1 MISKHILSAP
11 KNDNYARLANYIAAG
26 HEYSMDIQN
35 EERIYDPQRNVSV
48 SQGVAGNR
56 LRQLSE
62 CRLASYSQREQ
73 KREIADFLPADARP
87 DRRAADSLRGNENL
101 SKSMMPEKCLMSW
114 CAGCWAGDDYDLAVQ
129 EVADTQ
135 ALNRCTGKEKT
146 YHLLVSFHPEDE
158 GKLTP
163 DVFKQ
168 IEERFADALDLS
180 EHQRHCGVHV
190 NTENIHMH
198 VAYNLIH
205 PEKLTRVEPWRDYF
219 KRDKL
224 CRELEKEYGL
234 TVDNGREAGKERS
247 LGSKAAAMEAHS
259 GQQSFEGFARQES
272 TAVLASLEQCQSW
285 EDVHQVFATHG
296 LELRRRGAGLVIK
309 DRYGR
314 QTAKASTA
322 HREFSLKKLE
332 CRFGQFQAA
341 KGQLPDSERRYG
353 VSPIQKAPDRGALWM
368 EFTQGH
374 EERKAELESIRQKWR
389 RKRQELT
396 AKPLAR
402 TTRAYLRKLSWQY
415 EREEVQATRSR
426 QAGNWLDF
434 LRDKAIRGDETAL
447 AILRSRQEVVAPER
461 ATDQQEV
468 GNSPPAKETKIL
480 ENAVLS
486 PQRKRCLSSVALM
499 EKIVPGVR
507 ASITTHGN
515 IVYRLPQGGKIID
528 SGRQISFSQEAR
540 ETALAY
546 MSMKWKI
553 KSRRHDKAGD
563 TVYTLTGGRQVIERE
578 EGYRFELVPQNR
590 GKAKN
595 IHAHSIER

>member
-1 MISKHILSAP
+1 
-11 KNDNYARLANYIAAG
+11 
-26 HEYSMDIQN
+26 
-35 EERIYDPQRNVSV
+35 
-48 SQGVAGNR
+48 
-56 LRQLSE
+56 
-62 CRLASYSQREQ
+62 
-73 KREIADFLPADARP
+73 
-87 DRRAADSLRGNENL
+87 
-101 SKSMMPEKCLMSW
+101 MMPEKCLMSW

-135 ALNRCTGKEKT
+135 ALNRRTGKEKT
-146 YHLLVSFHPEDE
+146 YHLIISFHPEDE

-168 IEERFADALDLS
+168 IEERFADALGLS

-205 PEKLTRVEPWRDYF
+205 PEKLTRVEPWRDYI

-234 TVDNGREAGKERS
+234 TVDNGREAGKERG

-272 TAVLASLEQCQSW
+272 IAVLASLEQCQSW
-285 EDVHQVFATHG
+285 EDVHQAFATHG

-332 CRFGQFQAA
+332 GRFGQFQAA
-341 KGQLPDSERRYG
+341 KGQFPDSERRYG

-374 EERKAELESIRQKWR
+374 EEQKAELESIRQKWR
-389 RKRQELT
+389 RKRQELA

-415 EREEVQATRSR
+415 EREEIQATRSR

-447 AILRSRQEVVAPER
+447 AILRSRQEVVSPER
-461 ATDQQEV
+461 AADQQEV
-468 GNSPPAKETKIL
+468 GNSPLAKETKIL

-486 PQRKRCLSSVALM
+486 PQRKRCLTSVALM
-499 EKIVPGVR
+499 EKIVPGVQ

-515 IVYRLPQGGKIID
+515 IIYRLPQGGKVCD
-528 SGRQISFSQEAR
+528 TGRQISFSQEAR

-546 MSMKWKI
+546 MSVKWKI
-553 KSRRHDKAGD
+553 KSWHQDKAGD
-563 TVYTLTGGRQVIERE
+563 TVYTLTGGRQVIERG
-578 EGYRFELVPQNR
+578 EGHRFELVPQNR
-590 GKAKN
+590 GKARN
-595 IHAHSIER
+595 VPASSIER

>member
-11 KNDNYARLANYIAAG
+11 RSDNYARLANYIAAG
-26 HEYSMDIQN
+26 QEHDRDMQDEKRTYS
-35 EERIYDPQRNVSV
+35 PQRHLAA
-48 SQGVAGNR
+48 SQSLAGNR

-73 KREIADFLPADARP
+73 KRGVADFLPADARP
-87 DRRAADSLRGNENL
+87 DRRPPDSLRRGTDV
-101 SKSMMPEKCLMSW
+101 SGKVISEKCLMRW
-114 CAGCWAGDDYDLAVQ
+114 CVGCWAGDDYDLAVQ
-129 EVADTQ
+129 EVLDTQ
-135 ALNRCTGKEKT
+135 ALNRRTGKEKT

-168 IEERFADALDLS
+168 IEERFADALGLS

-205 PEKLTRVEPWRDYF
+205 PEKLTRVEPWRDYI

-234 TVDNGREAGKERS
+234 IVDNGREAGKERG

-272 TAVLASLEQCQSW
+272 IAVLASLEQCQSW
-285 EDVHQVFATHG
+285 EDVHQAFATHG

-332 CRFGQFQAA
+332 GRFGQFQAA
-341 KGQLPDSERRYG
+341 KGQFPDSERRYG
-353 VSPIQKAPDRGALWM
+353 VSPIQKAPDRGELWM

-374 EERKAELESIRQKWR
+374 EEQKAELESIRQKWR
-389 RKRQELT
+389 RKRQELA

-415 EREEVQATRSR
+415 EREEIQATRSR

-468 GNSPPAKETKIL
+468 GNSPLARETKIL

-486 PQRKRCLSSVALM
+486 PQRKRCLTSVALM
-499 EKIVPGVR
+499 EKIVPGVQ
-507 ASITTHGN
+507 ASITAHGN
-515 IVYRLPQGGKIID
+515 IIYRLPQGGKVCD
-528 SGRQISFSQEAR
+528 TGRQISFSQEAR

-546 MSMKWKI
+546 MSAKWKI
-553 KSRRHDKAGD
+553 KSWHQDKAGD
-563 TVYTLTGGRQVIERE
+563 TVYTLTGGRQVIERG
-578 EGYRFELVPQNR
+578 EGHRFELVPQNR
-590 GKAKN
+590 EKTRNVPAP
-595 IHAHSIER
+595 SIER

>member
-11 KNDNYARLANYIAAG
+11 RSDNYARLANYIAAG
-26 HEYSMDIQN
+26 QEHDRDMQDEKRTYS
-35 EERIYDPQRNVSV
+35 PQRHLAANQSL
-48 SQGVAGNR
+48 AGNR

-73 KREIADFLPADARP
+73 KRGIADFLPADARP
-87 DRRAADSLRGNENL
+87 DRRPPDSLRRGTDV
-101 SKSMMPEKCLMSW
+101 SGKVISEKCLMRW
-114 CAGCWAGDDYDLAVQ
+114 CVGCWAGDDYDLAVQ
-129 EVADTQ
+129 EVLDTQ
-135 ALNRCTGKEKT
+135 ALNRRSGKEKT

-168 IEERFADALDLS
+168 IEERFADTLGLS

-198 VAYNLIH
+198 VVYNLIH
-205 PEKLTRVEPWRDYF
+205 PEKLTRMEPWRDYL

-234 TVDNGREAGKERS
+234 IVDNGREAGKERG

-272 TAVLASLEQCQSW
+272 IAVLASLEQCQSW
-285 EDVHQVFATHG
+285 EDVHQAFATHG

-332 CRFGQFQAA
+332 GRFGQFQAA
-341 KGQLPDSERRYG
+341 KGQFPDSERHYG
-353 VSPIQKAPDRGALWM
+353 ISPIQKAPDRGALWM

-374 EERKAELESIRQKWR
+374 EEQKAELESIHQKWR
-389 RKRQELT
+389 RKRQEL
-396 AKPLAR
+396 AVKPLAR

-415 EREEVQATRSR
+415 EREEIQVTRSR

-447 AILRSRQEVVAPER
+447 AILRSRQEVVSLER
-461 ATDQQEV
+461 AADQQEV
-468 GNSPPAKETKIL
+468 GNSPLAKETKIL

-486 PQRKRCLSSVALM
+486 PQKKRCLTSIALM
-499 EKIVPGVR
+499 EKIVPGVQ

-515 IVYRLPQGGKIID
+515 IIYRLPQGGKVCD
-528 SGRQISFSQEAR
+528 TGRQISFSQEAR

-546 MSMKWKI
+546 MSAKWKI
-553 KSRRHDKAGD
+553 KSRRQDKAGD

-578 EGYRFELVPQNR
+578 EGHRFELVPQNR
-590 GKAKN
+590 DKTKN
-595 IHAHSIER
+595 VLAHSIER

>member
-11 KNDNYARLANYIAAG
+11 RSDNYARLANYIAAG
-26 HEYSMDIQN
+26 QEHDRDMQDEKRTYS
-35 EERIYDPQRNVSV
+35 PQRHLATRQSL
-48 SQGVAGNR
+48 AGNR

-73 KREIADFLPADARP
+73 KRGIADFLPADARP
-87 DRRAADSLRGNENL
+87 DRRPSDSLRRGTDV
-101 SKSMMPEKCLMSW
+101 SGKVIPEKCLMSW
-114 CAGCWAGDDYDLAVQ
+114 CAECWAGDDYDLAVQ
-129 EVADTQ
+129 EVLDTQ
-135 ALNRCTGKEKT
+135 ALNRRTGKEKT

-168 IEERFADALDLS
+168 IEERFADALGLS

-205 PEKLTRVEPWRDYF
+205 PEKLTRVEPWRDYL

-234 TVDNGREAGKERS
+234 TVDNGREAGKERG
-247 LGSKAAAMEAHS
+247 LGSRAAAMEAHS

-272 TAVLASLEQCQSW
+272 IAVLASLEQCQSW

-332 CRFGQFQAA
+332 GRFGQFQAA
-341 KGQLPDSERRYG
+341 KGQFPDSEWRYG
-353 VSPIQKAPDRGALWM
+353 ISPIQKAPDRGSLWM

-374 EERKAELESIRQKWR
+374 EEQKAELESIRQKWR
-389 RKRQELT
+389 RKRQELA

-415 EREEVQATRSR
+415 EREEIQAARSR

-461 ATDQQEV
+461 AADQQEV
-468 GNSPPAKETKIL
+468 GNSPLAKETKIL

-486 PQRKRCLSSVALM
+486 PQRKRCLTSVALM
-499 EKIVPGVR
+499 EKIVPGVQ
-507 ASITTHGN
+507 ASITAHGN
-515 IVYRLPQGGKIID
+515 IIYRLPQGGKVCD
-528 SGRQISFSQEAR
+528 TGRQISFSQEAR

-546 MSMKWKI
+546 MSAKWKI
-553 KSRRHDKAGD
+553 KSWHQDKAGD
-563 TVYTLTGGRQVIERE
+563 TVYTLTGGRQVIERG
-578 EGYRFELVPQNR
+578 EGHRFELVPQNR
-590 GKAKN
+590 EKTRNVPAP
-595 IHAHSIER
+595 SIER

>member
-11 KNDNYARLANYIAAG
+11 RNDNYARLANYIAAG

-35 EERIYDPQRNVSV
+35 EERIYDPQRNVSA

-73 KREIADFLPADARP
+73 KREIADFLPPDARP
-87 DRRAADSLRGNENL
+87 DRRAVDSLRGNENL
-101 SKSMMPEKCLMSW
+101 SKSIMPEKCLISW

-135 ALNRCTGKEKT
+135 ALNRRTGKEKT

-168 IEERFADALDLS
+168 IEERFADALGLS

-205 PEKLTRVEPWRDYF
+205 PEKLTRVEPWRDYL

-234 TVDNGREAGKERS
+234 IVDTGREAGKERG

-272 TAVLASLEQCQSW
+272 IAVLASLEQCQSW
-285 EDVHQVFATHG
+285 EDVHQAFATHG

-314 QTAKASTA
+314 QMAKASTA

-332 CRFGQFQAA
+332 GRFGQF
-341 KGQLPDSERRYG
+341 
-353 VSPIQKAPDRGALWM
+353 
-368 EFTQGH
+368 
-374 EERKAELESIRQKWR
+374 
-389 RKRQELT
+389 
-396 AKPLAR
+396 
-402 TTRAYLRKLSWQY
+402 
-415 EREEVQATRSR
+415 
-426 QAGNWLDF
+426 
-434 LRDKAIRGDETAL
+434 
-447 AILRSRQEVVAPER
+447 
-461 ATDQQEV
+461 
-468 GNSPPAKETKIL
+468 
-480 ENAVLS
+480 
-486 PQRKRCLSSVALM
+486 
-499 EKIVPGVR
+499 
-507 ASITTHGN
+507 
-515 IVYRLPQGGKIID
+515 
-528 SGRQISFSQEAR
+528 
-540 ETALAY
+540 
-546 MSMKWKI
+546 
-553 KSRRHDKAGD
+553 
-563 TVYTLTGGRQVIERE
+563 
-578 EGYRFELVPQNR
+578 
-590 GKAKN
+590 
-595 IHAHSIER
+595 

>member
-11 KNDNYARLANYIAAG
+11 RSDNYARLANYIAAG
-26 HEYSMDIQN
+26 QEHDRDMQDEKRTYS
-35 EERIYDPQRNVSV
+35 PQRHLAANQSL
-48 SQGVAGNR
+48 AGNR

-73 KREIADFLPADARP
+73 KRGIADFLPADARP
-87 DRRAADSLRGNENL
+87 DRRPPDSLRRGTDV
-101 SKSMMPEKCLMSW
+101 SGKVISEKCLMRW
-114 CAGCWAGDDYDLAVQ
+114 CVGCWAGDDYDLAVQ
-129 EVADTQ
+129 EVLDTQ
-135 ALNRCTGKEKT
+135 ALNRRSGKEKT

-168 IEERFADALDLS
+168 IEERFADALGLS

-205 PEKLTRVEPWRDYF
+205 PEKLTRMEPWRDYL

-234 TVDNGREAGKERS
+234 IVDNGREAGKERG

-272 TAVLASLEQCQSW
+272 IAVLASLEQCQSW
-285 EDVHQVFATHG
+285 EDVHQAFATHG

-332 CRFGQFQAA
+332 GRFGQFQAA
-341 KGQLPDSERRYG
+341 KGQFPDSERRYG
-353 VSPIQKAPDRGALWM
+353 VSPIQKAPDRGELWM

-374 EERKAELESIRQKWR
+374 EEQKAELESIRQKWR
-389 RKRQELT
+389 RKRQELA
-396 AKPLAR
+396 AKPLAC

-415 EREEVQATRSR
+415 EREEIQATRSR

-447 AILRSRQEVVAPER
+447 AILRSRQEVVSPER
-461 ATDQQEV
+461 ATDPQEV
-468 GNSPPAKETKIL
+468 SNSPLAKETKIL

-486 PQRKRCLSSVALM
+486 PQRKRCLTSIALM
-499 EKIVPGVR
+499 EKIVLGVQ

-515 IVYRLPQGGKIID
+515 IVYRLPQGGKVCD
-528 SGRQISFSQEAR
+528 TGRQISFSQEAR

-546 MSMKWKI
+546 MSAKWKI
-553 KSRRHDKAGD
+553 KSRRQDKAGD
-563 TVYTLTGGRQVIERE
+563 TVYTLTEGRQVIERE
-578 EGYRFELVPQNR
+578 EGHRFELVPQNR
-590 GKAKN
+590 EKTRS
-595 IHAHSIER
+595 IPAHSIER

>member
-35 EERIYDPQRNVSV
+35 EERIYDPQRNVSA

-73 KREIADFLPADARP
+73 KREIADFLPADACP

-135 ALNRCTGKEKT
+135 ALNRRTGKEKT

-168 IEERFADALDLS
+168 IEERFADALGLS

-205 PEKLTRVEPWRDYF
+205 PEKLTRVEPWRDYL

-234 TVDNGREAGKERS
+234 IVDTGREAGKERG

-272 TAVLASLEQCQSW
+272 IAVLASLEQCQSW
-285 EDVHQVFATHG
+285 EDVHQAFATHG

-332 CRFGQFQAA
+332 GRFGQFQAA
-341 KGQLPDSERRYG
+341 KGQFPDSERRYG
-353 VSPIQKAPDRGALWM
+353 ISPIQKAPDRGALWM

-374 EERKAELESIRQKWR
+374 EEQKAELESIRQKWR
-389 RKRQELT
+389 RKRQELA

-415 EREEVQATRSR
+415 EREEIQAARSR

-468 GNSPPAKETKIL
+468 GNSPLAKETKIL

-486 PQRKRCLSSVALM
+486 PQRKRCLTSVALM
-499 EKIVPGVR
+499 EKIVPGVQ
-507 ASITTHGN
+507 ASITAHGN
-515 IVYRLPQGGKIID
+515 IIYRLPQGGKVCD
-528 SGRQISFSQEAR
+528 TGRQISFSQEAR

-546 MSMKWKI
+546 MSMKWNVRSRTKDNLGETFTLADGTKI
-553 KSRRHDKAGD
+553 SLTKGQNVFIQPKKTHKRRH
-563 TVYTLTGGRQVIERE
+563 QVLER
-578 EGYRFELVPQNR
+578 
-590 GKAKN
+590 
-595 IHAHSIER
+595 

>member
-1 MISKHILSAP
+1 M
-11 KNDNYARLANYIAAG
+11 R
-26 HEYSMDIQN
+26 
-35 EERIYDPQRNVSV
+35 
-48 SQGVAGNR
+48 
-56 LRQLSE
+56 
-62 CRLASYSQREQ
+62 
-73 KREIADFLPADARP
+73 
-87 DRRAADSLRGNENL
+87 
-101 SKSMMPEKCLMSW
+101 W
-114 CAGCWAGDDYDLAVQ
+114 CVGCWAGDDYDLAVQ
-129 EVADTQ
+129 EVLDTQ
-135 ALNRCTGKEKT
+135 ALNRRSGKEKT

-168 IEERFADALDLS
+168 IEERFADTLGLS

-198 VAYNLIH
+198 VVYNLIH
-205 PEKLTRVEPWRDYF
+205 PEKLTRMEPWRDYL

-234 TVDNGREAGKERS
+234 IVDNGREAGKERG

-272 TAVLASLEQCQSW
+272 IAVLASLEQCQSW
-285 EDVHQVFATHG
+285 EDVHQAFATHG

-332 CRFGQFQAA
+332 GRFGQFQAA
-341 KGQLPDSERRYG
+341 KGQFPDSERHYG
-353 VSPIQKAPDRGALWM
+353 ISPIQKAPDRGALWM

-374 EERKAELESIRQKWR
+374 EEQKAELESIHQKWR
-389 RKRQELT
+389 RKRQEL
-396 AKPLAR
+396 AVKPLAR

-415 EREEVQATRSR
+415 EREEIQVTRSR

-447 AILRSRQEVVAPER
+447 AILRSRQEVVSLER
-461 ATDQQEV
+461 AADQQEV
-468 GNSPPAKETKIL
+468 GNSPLAKETKIL

-486 PQRKRCLSSVALM
+486 PQKKRCLTSIALM
-499 EKIVPGVR
+499 EKIVPGVQ

-515 IVYRLPQGGKIID
+515 IIYRLPQGGKVCD
-528 SGRQISFSQEAR
+528 TGRQISFSQEAR

-546 MSMKWKI
+546 MSAKWKI
-553 KSRRHDKAGD
+553 KSRRQDKAGD

-578 EGYRFELVPQNR
+578 EGHRFELVPQNR
-590 GKAKN
+590 DKTKN
-595 IHAHSIER
+595 VLAHSIER

>member
-11 KNDNYARLANYIAAG
+11 RSDNYARLANYIAAG
-26 HEYSMDIQN
+26 QEHDRDMQDEKRTYS
-35 EERIYDPQRNVSV
+35 PQRHLAT
-48 SQGVAGNR
+48 SQSLAGNR

-73 KREIADFLPADARP
+73 KRGIADFLPADARP
-87 DRRAADSLRGNENL
+87 DRRPSDSLRRGTDV
-101 SKSMMPEKCLMSW
+101 SGKVIPEKCLMSW

-129 EVADTQ
+129 EVLDTQ
-135 ALNRCTGKEKT
+135 ALNRRTGKEKT

-163 DVFKQ
+163 DVFRQ
-168 IEERFADALDLS
+168 IEERFADALGLS

-205 PEKLTRVEPWRDYF
+205 PEKLTRVEPWRDYL

-234 TVDNGREAGKERS
+234 TVDNGREAGKERGLDS
-247 LGSKAAAMEAHS
+247 RAAAMEAHS
-259 GQQSFEGFARQES
+259 GRQSFEGFARQES
-272 TAVLASLEQCQSW
+272 IAVLASLEQCQSW
-285 EDVHQVFATHG
+285 EDVHQAFATHG

-332 CRFGQFQAA
+332 GRFGQFQAA
-341 KGQLPDSERRYG
+341 KGQFPDSERRYG
-353 VSPIQKAPDRGALWM
+353 ISPIQKAPDRGELWM
-368 EFTQGH
+368 EFTQGN
-374 EERKAELESIRQKWR
+374 EEQKAELESIRQKWR
-389 RKRQELT
+389 RKRQELA

-415 EREEVQATRSR
+415 EREEIQATRSR

-434 LRDKAIRGDETAL
+434 LRDKAIQGDETAL

-461 ATDQQEV
+461 PTDQQKV
-468 GNSPPAKETKIL
+468 GNSPLAKETKIL

-486 PQRKRCLSSVALM
+486 PQRKRCLTSVALM

-528 SGRQISFSQEAR
+528 TGRQISFSQEAR

-546 MSMKWKI
+546 MSAKWKI
-553 KSRRHDKAGD
+553 KSWHQDKAGD
-563 TVYTLTGGRQVIERE
+563 TVYTLTGGRQVIERG
-578 EGYRFELVPQNR
+578 EGHRFELVPQNR

>member
-11 KNDNYARLANYIAAG
+11 RSDNYARLANYIAAG
-26 HEYSMDIQN
+26 QEHDQDMQDEKRTYS
-35 EERIYDPQRNVSV
+35 PQRHLAT
-48 SQGVAGNR
+48 SQSLAGNR

-73 KREIADFLPADARP
+73 KRGIADFLPADARP
-87 DRRAADSLRGNENL
+87 DRRPSDSLRRGTDV
-101 SKSMMPEKCLMSW
+101 SGKVIPEKCLMSW

-129 EVADTQ
+129 EVLDTQ
-135 ALNRCTGKEKT
+135 ALNRRTGKEKT

-163 DVFKQ
+163 DVFRQ
-168 IEERFADALDLS
+168 IEERFADALGLS

-205 PEKLTRVEPWRDYF
+205 PEKLTRVEPWRDYL

-234 TVDNGREAGKERS
+234 TVDNGREAGKERGLDS
-247 LGSKAAAMEAHS
+247 RAAAMEAHS
-259 GQQSFEGFARQES
+259 GRQSFEGFARQES
-272 TAVLASLEQCQSW
+272 AAVLVSLEQCQSW
-285 EDVHQVFATHG
+285 EDVHQAFATHG

-332 CRFGQFQAA
+332 GRFGQFQAA
-341 KGQLPDSERRYG
+341 KGQFPDSERRYG
-353 VSPIQKAPDRGALWM
+353 ISPIQKAPDRGELWM
-368 EFTQGH
+368 EFTQGN
-374 EERKAELESIRQKWR
+374 EEQKAELESIRQKWR
-389 RKRQELT
+389 RKRQELA

-415 EREEVQATRSR
+415 EREEIQATRSR

-461 ATDQQEV
+461 PTDQQKV
-468 GNSPPAKETKIL
+468 GNSPLAKETKIL

-486 PQRKRCLSSVALM
+486 PQRKRCLTSVALM
-499 EKIVPGVR
+499 EKIVPGVQ

-528 SGRQISFSQEAR
+528 TGRQISFSQEAR

-546 MSMKWKI
+546 MSMKWNV
-553 KSRRHDKAGD
+553 KSRTKDNLGE
-563 TVYTLTGGRQVIERE
+563 TFTLVDGTKISLPKG
-578 EGYRFELVPQNR
+578 QNR
-590 GKAKN
+590 FGRPKKAPQRRN
-595 IHAHSIER
+595 QALER

>member
-11 KNDNYARLANYIAAG
+11 RSDNYARLANYIAAG
-26 HEYSMDIQN
+26 QEHDRDMQDEKRTYS
-35 EERIYDPQRNVSV
+35 PQRHLAANQSL
-48 SQGVAGNR
+48 AGNR

-73 KREIADFLPADARP
+73 KRGIADFLPADARP
-87 DRRAADSLRGNENL
+87 DRRPPDSLRRGTDV
-101 SKSMMPEKCLMSW
+101 SGKVISEKCLMRW
-114 CAGCWAGDDYDLAVQ
+114 CVGCWAGDDYDLAVQ
-129 EVADTQ
+129 EVLDTQ
-135 ALNRCTGKEKT
+135 ALNRRSGKEKT

-168 IEERFADALDLS
+168 IEERFADTLGLS

-205 PEKLTRVEPWRDYF
+205 PEKLTRMEPWRDYL

-234 TVDNGREAGKERS
+234 IVDNGREAGKERG

-272 TAVLASLEQCQSW
+272 IAVLASLEQCQSW
-285 EDVHQVFATHG
+285 EDVHQAFATHG

-332 CRFGQFQAA
+332 GRFGQFQAA
-341 KGQLPDSERRYG
+341 KGQFPDSERHYG
-353 VSPIQKAPDRGALWM
+353 ISPIQKAPDRGALWM

-374 EERKAELESIRQKWR
+374 EEQKAELESIHQKWR
-389 RKRQELT
+389 RKRQEL
-396 AKPLAR
+396 AVKPLAR

-415 EREEVQATRSR
+415 EREEIQVTRSR

-447 AILRSRQEVVAPER
+447 AILRSRQEVVSLER
-461 ATDQQEV
+461 AADQQEV
-468 GNSPPAKETKIL
+468 GNSPLAKETKIL

-486 PQRKRCLSSVALM
+486 PQKKRCLTSIALM
-499 EKIVPGVR
+499 EKIVPGVQ

-515 IVYRLPQGGKIID
+515 IIYRLPQGGKVCD
-528 SGRQISFSQEAR
+528 TGRQISFGEMEDQIPAPRQSGGHR
-540 ETALAY
+540 VHVD
-546 MSMKWKI
+546 
-553 KSRRHDKAGD
+553 RR
-563 TVYTLTGGRQVIERE
+563 
-578 EGYRFELVPQNR
+578 
-590 GKAKN
+590 
-595 IHAHSIER
+595 

>member
-1 MISKHILSAP
+1 
-11 KNDNYARLANYIAAG
+11 
-26 HEYSMDIQN
+26 
-35 EERIYDPQRNVSV
+35 
-48 SQGVAGNR
+48 
-56 LRQLSE
+56 
-62 CRLASYSQREQ
+62 
-73 KREIADFLPADARP
+73 
-87 DRRAADSLRGNENL
+87 
-101 SKSMMPEKCLMSW
+101 MPEKCLISW

-135 ALNRCTGKEKT
+135 ALNRRTGKEKT

-168 IEERFADALDLS
+168 IEERFADALGLS

-205 PEKLTRVEPWRDYF
+205 PEKLTRVEPWRDYL

-234 TVDNGREAGKERS
+234 IVDTGREAGKERG

-272 TAVLASLEQCQSW
+272 IVVLASLEQCQSW
-285 EDVHQVFATHG
+285 EDVHQAFATHG

-314 QTAKASTA
+314 QMAKASTA

-332 CRFGQFQAA
+332 GRFGQFQAA

-447 AILRSRQEVVAPER
+447 AILRSRQEVVSPER

-540 ETALAY
+540 EPALAY

>member
-26 HEYSMDIQN
+26 HEHSMDIQN
-35 EERIYDPQRNVSV
+35 EERIYDPQRNISA
-48 SQGVAGNR
+48 SQGLAGNR

-73 KREIADFLPADARP
+73 KREIADFLPVDARP
-87 DRRAADSLRGNENL
+87 DRRAADSLRGTENL

-135 ALNRCTGKEKT
+135 ALNRRTGKEKT

-163 DVFKQ
+163 EVFRR
-168 IEERFADALDLS
+168 IEERFADALGLA

-205 PEKLTRVEPWRDYF
+205 PEKLTRVEPWRDYL

-234 TVDNGREAGKERS
+234 TVDNRRGAGKERS

-272 TAVLASLEQCQSW
+272 TAILANLEQCRSW

-314 QTAKASTA
+314 QAAKASAA

-332 CRFGQFQAA
+332 GRFGQFQAA
-341 KGQLPDSERRYG
+341 KGQFPDSERRYG
-353 VSPIQKAPDRGALWM
+353 IAPIQKAPDRGALWM

-374 EERKAELESIRQKWR
+374 KEQKAELESIRQKWR
-389 RKRQELT
+389 RKRQELA

-402 TTRAYLRKLSWQY
+402 TTRAYLRKLSWHY
-415 EREEVQATRSR
+415 EREEIQAARSR

-434 LRDKAIRGDETAL
+434 LRDKAIQGDETAL
-447 AILRSRQEVVAPER
+447 AILRSRQEVVSPER
-461 ATDQQEV
+461 ATDPQEV
-468 GNSPPAKETKIL
+468 SNRPLAKETKIL
-480 ENAVLS
+480 ESAVLS
-486 PQRKRCLSSVALM
+486 PQKKRCLTSIVLM
-499 EKIVPGVR
+499 EKIVPGVQ

-528 SGRQISFSQEAR
+528 TGGKISFSPEVR

-546 MSMKWKI
+546 MSIKWNV
-553 KSRRHDKAGD
+553 KSRVRDNLCETFTLADGTKISLSEGQNYFCRPKKAPKRRNQA
-563 TVYTLTGGRQVIERE
+563 LER
-578 EGYRFELVPQNR
+578 
-590 GKAKN
+590 
-595 IHAHSIER
+595 

>member
-35 EERIYDPQRNVSV
+35 EERIYDPQRNVSA

-135 ALNRCTGKEKT
+135 ALNRRTGKEKT

-168 IEERFADALDLS
+168 IEERFADALGLS

-205 PEKLTRVEPWRDYF
+205 PEKLTRVEPWRDYL

-234 TVDNGREAGKERS
+234 IVDNGREAGKERG

-272 TAVLASLEQCQSW
+272 IAVLASLEQCQSW
-285 EDVHQVFATHG
+285 EDVHQAFATHG

-314 QTAKASTA
+314 QMAKASTA

-332 CRFGQFQAA
+332 GRFGQFQAA
-341 KGQLPDSERRYG
+341 KGQFPDSERRYG
-353 VSPIQKAPDRGALWM
+353 ISPIQTEGNCGWSSPKG
-368 EFTQGH
+368 
-374 EERKAELESIRQKWR
+374 
-389 RKRQELT
+389 
-396 AKPLAR
+396 
-402 TTRAYLRKLSWQY
+402 
-415 EREEVQATRSR
+415 TRSR
-426 QAGNWLDF
+426 KRNW
-434 LRDKAIRGDETAL
+434 RAYARSGDGSGKSWQPSLWPARPGHIS
-447 AILRSRQEVVAPER
+447 ASCHGSMSGRKSRQRAPGR
-461 ATDQQEV
+461 QATGWIFCV
-468 GNSPPAKETKIL
+468 TKPSGAMKPPWPSCDPGRR
-480 ENAVLS
+480 LS
-486 PQRKRCLSSVALM
+486 LRRGLPTSKKWATAHWPRRQKSWKTLSCHLKGSVA
-499 EKIVPGVR
+499 
-507 ASITTHGN
+507 
-515 IVYRLPQGGKIID
+515 
-528 SGRQISFSQEAR
+528 
-540 ETALAY
+540 
-546 MSMKWKI
+546 
-553 KSRRHDKAGD
+553 
-563 TVYTLTGGRQVIERE
+563 
-578 EGYRFELVPQNR
+578 
-590 GKAKN
+590 
-595 IHAHSIER
+595 